1 MSDET
6 TPEDDA
12 KLVQRDSPNL
22 EPIIEPTGP
31 QDENIEPPKKRRGRP
46 PNSSKLLE
54 EKPIS
59 EGGTKEKR
67 AYKKKAQ
74 YDNSTIENLAR
85 QIQGLH
91 FIAVKMSGF
100 KELEIS
106 EPESV
111 MLAESVVNVA
121 REYDLAL
128 SGKTGALLQ
137 LTGVAVMI
145 YLPRL
150 MSINERKAQF
160 IPVAP
165 GPTEKTVN

>member
-1 MSDET
+1 MNEDQ
-6 TPEDDA
+6 PE
-12 KLVQRDSPNL
+12 NL
-22 EPIIEPTGP
+22 EPIIEPVIEEA
-31 QDENIEPPKKRRGRP
+31 ENVEPPKKRRGRP
-46 PNSSKLLE
+46 PNSSKILE
-54 EKPIS
+54 EKTVGNEAP
-59 EGGTKEKR
+59 KEKR

-106 EPESV
+106 ESESV

-165 GPTEKTVN
+165 GPIEKTVN

>member
-1 MSDET
+1 MSDEKAENEKVFD
-6 TPEDDA
+6 P
-12 KLVQRDSPNL
+12 V
-22 EPIIEPTGP
+22 IEPAEEP
-31 QDENIEPPKKRRGRP
+31 QADIEPPKKRRGRP
-46 PNSSKLLE
+46 PNSSKILD
-54 EKPIS
+54 EKSINESGPA
-59 EGGTKEKR
+59 KEKR
-67 AYKKKAQ
+67 SYKKKAQ
-74 YDNSTIENLAR
+74 YDSSSIENLAR

-106 EPESV
+106 EAESA

-145 YLPRL
+145 YLPRF
-150 MSINERKAQF
+150 MAINERQPQT
-160 IPVAP
+160 ITV
-165 GPTEKTVN
+165 EKQVN